1 MGFAALWLL
10 LNFYPKS
17 RSCEVI
23 CPSPAGSTS
32 HLHFSGDA
40 VYAGT
45 LVPLSPPP
53 PSPSLQPLDASPL
66 ADLKSQVLAVEF
78 LRWTC
83 RGWRSKA
90 CHRSWPLSFFLFIF
104 FKVLLFSF
112 PSSSL
117 PLTPT
122 NKSANCYLA
131 DQCLPFSQPG
141 GTCARRGA
149 MFEDRPS
156 PPLSGP

>member
-1 MGFAALWLL
+1 M
-10 LNFYPKS
+10 
-17 RSCEVI
+17 
-23 CPSPAGSTS
+23 
-32 HLHFSGDA
+32 
-40 VYAGT
+40 
-45 LVPLSPPP
+45 PLSGWFDFSSSFFERCGLRRNLSTALPPP

-78 LRWTC
+78 LRWTR

-90 CHRSWPLSFFLFIF
+90 CHRSWPSSFFLFIF

-117 PLTPT
+117 PLSPT

-131 DQCLPFSQPG
+131 DQCQPFSQPG
-141 GTCARRGA
+141 GARARRGA
-149 MFEDRPS
+149 MFEERPT